1 MVIMTYSRVHVH
13 RPHPKSSLAACHP
26 PARILP
32 SGRKIQKAHS
42 RQSFQAAQACRRC
55 PRRPPQGYNP
65 NSLFGC
71 HRSLVASRAYR
82 SCSRQPCGIDRII
95 APRRSPQRDLVA
107 GMIAARILEPSSK
120 LVRRFAPK
128 TATST
133 LADELRLPA
142 EEIDENLLYEA
153 MDWLVERQE
162 AIERRLAGKHLEE
175 GALVLMTSAW
185 SYSRCCPL
193 VRHGYSRDGKK
204 GVPQIECC
212 AIAPDGRS
220 RSRPSRAILQTRPR
234 WLRRSASCAG
244 VSSGLS
250 WSVTAA
256 CCSYPRRRQA
266 CGARL
271 DQRPARARG
280 PCSGRQRRAATL
292 PFRRAGRDHVRRTLP
307 RRAARG
313 LPQPLAGERAG
324 A

>member
-1 MVIMTYSRVHVH
+1 MSSMPSTPSSRVQ
-13 RPHPKSSLAACHP
+13 PKLPPPSFARCLTGMPQLFSAA
-26 PARILP
+26 LW
-32 SGRKIQKAHS
+32 
-42 RQSFQAAQACRRC
+42 
-55 PRRPPQGYNP
+55 
-65 NSLFGC
+65 
-71 HRSLVASRAYR
+71 HRSH
-82 SCSRQPCGIDRII
+82 
-95 APRRSPQRDLVA
+95 RRSPPLAPTRPRGGHDRGTHPQVFFQA
-107 GMIAARILEPSSK
+107 GSALRIQ
-120 LVRRFAPK
+120 
-128 TATST
+128 TST
-133 LADELRLPA
+133 LADELRLHA
-142 EEIDENLLYEA
+142 EEIDENLLA

-162 AIERRLAGKHLEE
+162 ASRLAGKHLEE

-220 RSRPSRAILQTRPR
+220 RSRLSRAILQTRPR

>member
-1 MVIMTYSRVHVH
+1 MIYIRVHVH

-26 PARILP
+26 PARIP
-32 SGRKIQKAHS
+32 GRKIQKAHS

-65 NSLFGC
+65 NSLR
-71 HRSLVASRAYR
+71 HRSHVASRACR

-120 LVRRFAPK
+120 LAMVRRLASK

-142 EEIDENLLYEA
+142 EEIDENLLA
-153 MDWLVERQE
+153 MDWLVERHG

-193 VRHGYSRDGKK
+193 VRYGYSRDGKK

-292 PFRRAGRDHVRRTLP
+292 PFRRAGRDHGTLP